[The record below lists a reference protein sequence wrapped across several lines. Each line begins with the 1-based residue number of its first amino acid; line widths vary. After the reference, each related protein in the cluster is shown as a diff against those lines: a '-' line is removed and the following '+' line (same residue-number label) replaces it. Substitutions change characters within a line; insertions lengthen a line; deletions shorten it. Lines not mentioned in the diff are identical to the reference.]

1 MKLKLHLPV
10 YYPLQVLRGREG
22 RGGGVGRE
30 GGKEGGREGGRK
42 GGEGERGGGG
52 REGGRG
58 EGEEGTESEGREGER
73 RGRGGEG
80 SEANNYGLNRI
91 GERSCDCSM
100 FCSVFLCPS
109 FHGHP

>member
-1 MKLKLHLPV
+1 MVIRNETKTTILFIA
-10 YYPLQVLRGREG
+10 GFTGEG
-22 RGGGVGRE
+22 W
-30 GGKEGGREGGRK
+30 
-42 GGEGERGGGG
+42 EGERGAG

-100 FCSVFLCPS
+100 FCFAFLCPNL
-109 FHGHP
+109 HGHP